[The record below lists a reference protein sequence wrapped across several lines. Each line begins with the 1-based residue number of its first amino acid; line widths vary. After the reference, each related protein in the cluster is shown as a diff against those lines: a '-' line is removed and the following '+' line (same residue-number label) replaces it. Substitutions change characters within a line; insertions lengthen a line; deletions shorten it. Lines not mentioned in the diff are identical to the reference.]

1 MDAKSPKNQVKA
13 EQQDGKK
20 RIYIREGSYRR
31 AASPSD
37 ESCLIGNKCSVCGY
51 VAFPKRMVCPACIK
65 EDTMEEIPLSPR
77 GRLHSYTVLHVPLP
91 GFPAPYI
98 IGRTQLPEGPRV
110 TSLITGCEPTEGAL
124 DIGTEVELIIGKI
137 SEDKEGND
145 IMGYMFRPVEKGK
158 GEVDCP

>member
-1 MDAKSPKNQVKA
+1 MGKSPLEVQSDS
-13 EQQDGKK
+13 EQESGKK
-20 RIYIREGSYRR
+20 QIYIREGCYRE
-31 AASPSD
+31 ATSPS
-37 ESCLIGNKCSVCGY
+37 EQSYLIGNKCRVCGY
-51 VAFPKRMVCPACIK
+51 VAFPKRVVCPACIQ

-77 GRLHSYTVLHVPLP
+77 GKLYSYTVLHVPLP

-110 TSLITGCEPTEGAL
+110 TSLITGCEPTEDAL
-124 DIGTEVELIIGKI
+124 DIGAEVELTIGKI

-145 IMGYMFRPVEKGK
+145 IIGYMFRPTEKRT